1 LITNVILGLAVIVLT
16 GLLFTK
22 LAKLVR
28 LPNVTGYLVGGLL
41 IGPSVFNI
49 VNQGMLEGVSKYLSE
64 IALGFIAFTIGMEF
78 KFSYFKKVGL
88 KPLIIATFESLFA
101 IVFVF
106 IALMLYGQELP
117 FSLILASIAAATA
130 PAATIMVVKQYK
142 AKGPVTE
149 MLLSVVALDDAT
161 AIIFFGID
169 LTIALQLLNP
179 AAGAS
184 MTMAIMKPVFEI
196 VLSFVIGAVIGLITV
211 FLTKWFT
218 GRGNRICAIVGV
230 ILLTLG
236 LVMVLNETFGLYISN
251 LLTVM
256 MLGLVYTNLS
266 TKVEEIVPLVE
277 RLTPPIFVIFFVIS
291 GASLKLNVI
300 VTVGVVGVLY
310 IVFRVLGKFFGSW
323 FGAVISG
330 TTPEVKKYLGW
341 TLIPQ
346 AGVAIGLSLI
356 AEKVF
361 AGDPHHYGE
370 IIRAIILC
378 GTLVYELVGPVVSKI
393 TLKAAGEITE

>member
-16 GLLFTK
+16 GLIFTK

-41 IGPSVFNI
+41 IGPSVLNI
-49 VNQGMLEGVSKYLSE
+49 VSLGVLDGVSKYLSE

-230 ILLTLG
+230 ILLT
-236 LVMVLNETFGLYISN
+236 
-251 LLTVM
+251 
-256 MLGLVYTNLS
+256 
-266 TKVEEIVPLVE
+266 
-277 RLTPPIFVIFFVIS
+277 
-291 GASLKLNVI
+291 
-300 VTVGVVGVLY
+300 
-310 IVFRVLGKFFGSW
+310 
-323 FGAVISG
+323 
-330 TTPEVKKYLGW
+330 
-341 TLIPQ
+341 
-346 AGVAIGLSLI
+346 
-356 AEKVF
+356 
-361 AGDPHHYGE
+361 
-370 IIRAIILC
+370 
-378 GTLVYELVGPVVSKI
+378 
-393 TLKAAGEITE
+393 